1 MTIRFARILF
11 VLAAPLLLAS
21 CLLPGRF
28 TATLDIGRDRSFTF
42 TYVGEAVVIDPS
54 SAVRVSSEGSGEA
67 SLETDQ
73 PQEMAEADRQ
83 RVVAALS
90 REVGFRSVEYVGENK
105 FRIDYSIRG
114 RLDRSF
120 AFPVNLEGLALIPW
134 LVVEVRGD
142 GTAQV
147 SGHGFG
153 EADGDGGSRNPNAPE
168 PNRHRQGTFT
178 LTTDA
183 ELVQHNSERRA
194 APGGRSILIWEV
206 TPEPRPAPSALVRFA
221 R

>member
-1 MTIRFARILF
+1 MTVRFARILF

-54 SAVRVSSEGSGEA
+54 SAVRVSAEGSGEA

-83 RVVAALS
+83 RVIAALS

-105 FRIDYSIRG
+105 FRIDYSISG
-114 RLDRSF
+114 RLDRSY

-147 SGHGFG
+147 SAHGFG
-153 EADGDGGSRNPNAPE
+153 DGDGNSNTPNAPE

-194 APGGRSILIWEV
+194 APGGRSSLSWEV

-221 R
+221 D